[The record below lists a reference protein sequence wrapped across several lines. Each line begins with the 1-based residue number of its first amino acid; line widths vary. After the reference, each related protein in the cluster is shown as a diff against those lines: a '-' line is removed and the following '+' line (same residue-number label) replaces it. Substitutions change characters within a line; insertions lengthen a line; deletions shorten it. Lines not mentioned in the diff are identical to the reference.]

1 MSAGFAAQLRV
12 KSAEALRLAPEG
24 APALRVRVQSA
35 DAWYAVRVDATANTP
50 VVAVKQA
57 AMAELHPEAEHVADY
72 VVKLRGWE
80 VLDEQQSL
88 GQAGVVDG
96 STLLVHFRRRRP
108 VR

>member
-1 MSAGFAAQLRV
+1 MSATFASQLRV
-12 KSAEALRLAPEG
+12 KSGEVIRLVPAG

-35 DAWYAVRVDATANTP
+35 DAWHAVRVEAAANTP
-50 VVAVKQA
+50 VVQVAEAALQA
-57 AMAELHPEAEHVADY
+57 LHPEAERLADY

-80 VLDEQQSL
+80 ILDLQQPL

-96 STLLVHFRRRRP
+96 STLLIHHRLRRP

>member
-1 MSAGFAAQLRV
+1 MSANFAAQLRT
-12 KSAEALRLAPEG
+12 KSAEVIRLAPEG

-50 VVAVKQA
+50 VMAVVEA
-57 AMAELHPEAEHVADY
+57 ALRDLHPEVQHIEDY

-80 VLDEQQSL
+80 ILDLHQPI

-96 STLLVHFRRRRP
+96 ATLLIHSRLKRP